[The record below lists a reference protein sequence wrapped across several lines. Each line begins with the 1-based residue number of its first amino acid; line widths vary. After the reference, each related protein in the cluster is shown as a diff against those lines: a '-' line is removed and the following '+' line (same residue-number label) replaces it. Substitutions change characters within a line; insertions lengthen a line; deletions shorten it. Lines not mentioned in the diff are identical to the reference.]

1 MNIFQSLKHQYLN
14 NDIVQKIIFW
24 NIGVFILSLLFCYN
38 FKSASFDFYSFMTVK
53 SSLDFTLY
61 NPWTLFI
68 YMFVHNGFIHIL
80 FNMLMLHFVSRFFL
94 TFFTEKQF
102 LVVYISGGIFS
113 GLVFVL
119 FFHFLGIVVPLVG
132 ASAAVMS
139 LLVVA
144 TVYAPNYLLKIPL
157 IGTIKL
163 WYITAILLGI
173 DVIIVSK
180 LFLEQGINYSVFG
193 GRFSH
198 IAGALFGFI
207 YVKLLQNGF
216 DLAKLFSKS
225 NFPKKKKKTP
235 FSKVHINTTSSNLSK
250 HTKTSV
256 EQKQIDEILDK
267 ISKSGYDSL
276 SKEEK
281 EFLFK
286 IGK

>member
-1 MNIFQSLKHQYLN
+1 MNILQNVKNQYLN

-24 NIGVFILSLLFCYN
+24 NIGVFIFSLLFCYN

-53 SSLDFTLY
+53 SSFDFTLY

-113 GLVFVL
+113 GLLFVL
-119 FFHFLGIVVPLVG
+119 FFHFLGSVVPLVG

-139 LLVVA
+139 LLVAA
-144 TVYAPNYLLKIPL
+144 TIYAPNYLLRIPL

-163 WYITAILLGI
+163 WYITAIFLGI

-180 LFLEQGINYSVFG
+180 LFFEDVIDPSILG

-198 IAGALFGFI
+198 IAGAVFGFT

-216 DLAKLFSKS
+216 DLAKLFSK
-225 NFPKKKKKTP
+225 NIFPKKKKKTP
-235 FSKVHINTTSSNLSK
+235 FSKVHVNTTSSNLRKSQ
-250 HTKTSV
+250 KTDI
-256 EQKQIDEILDK
+256 EQKQIDDILDK

-276 SKEEK
+276 SKEER
-281 EFLFK
+281 EFLFR

>member
-1 MNIFQSLKHQYLN
+1 MNILQNVKNHYLN

-24 NIGVFILSLLFCYN
+24 NICILILSLLFCYN

-113 GLVFVL
+113 GLLFVL
-119 FFHFLGIVVPLVG
+119 FFHFLGSVVPLVG
-132 ASAAVMS
+132 ASAAVMT
-139 LLVVA
+139 LLVAA
-144 TVYAPNYLLKIPL
+144 TIYAPNYLLRIPL

-163 WYITAILLGI
+163 WYITAIFLGI
-173 DVIIVSK
+173 DFIIVSK
-180 LFLEQGINYSVFG
+180 LFFEDGIDPSILG

-198 IAGALFGFI
+198 IAGAVFGFT

-216 DLAKLFSKS
+216 DLAKLFSK
-225 NFPKKKKKTP
+225 NIFPKKKKKRP
-235 FSKVHINTTSSNLSK
+235 FSKVHVNKTSSNLRKSQ
-250 HTKTSV
+250 KTDI
-256 EQKQIDEILDK
+256 EQKQIDDILDK

-276 SKEEK
+276 SKEER
-281 EFLFK
+281 EFLFR

>member
-1 MNIFQSLKHQYLN
+1 MNILQNVKNLYLN

-24 NIGVFILSLLFCYN
+24 NIGVFIFSLLFCYN
-38 FKSASFDFYSFMTVK
+38 FKSASFVFYSFMTVK
-53 SSLDFTLY
+53 SSFDFTLY

-113 GLVFVL
+113 GLLFVL
-119 FFHFLGIVVPLVG
+119 FFHFLGSVVPLVG

-139 LLVVA
+139 LLVAA
-144 TVYAPNYLLKIPL
+144 TIYAPNYLLRIPL

-163 WYITAILLGI
+163 WYITAIFLGI

-180 LFLEQGINYSVFG
+180 LFFEDVIDPSILG

-198 IAGALFGFI
+198 IAGAVFGFT

-216 DLAKLFSKS
+216 DLAKLFSK
-225 NFPKKKKKTP
+225 NIFPKKKKKTP
-235 FSKVHINTTSSNLSK
+235 FSKVHVNTTSSNLRKSQ
-250 HTKTSV
+250 KTDI
-256 EQKQIDEILDK
+256 EQKQIDDILDK

-276 SKEEK
+276 SKEER
-281 EFLFK
+281 EFLFR

>member
-38 FKSASFDFYSFMTVK
+38 FKSAFFDFYSFMTVK

-119 FFHFLGIVVPLVG
+119 FFHFLGSVVPLVG

-139 LLVVA
+139 LLVAA

-180 LFLEQGINYSVFG
+180 LFLEQGVNYSVFG

-216 DLAKLFSKS
+216 DLAKLFSMS

-276 SKEEK
+276 SIEEK